1 MKNLISFINKN
12 YSTALM
18 IDQRVSEGILSNF
31 FQKPAFTTTIP
42 AQFVKKFNAKIVP
55 IHIERIEFDKFKL
68 KVLKPLVFKK
78 EESVDNITLEL
89 NKFLEKMISKNPEQ
103 WIWTHNRWK

>member
-1 MKNLISFINKN
+1 
-12 YSTALM
+12 M
-18 IDQRVSEGILSNF
+18 IDQRVSEGIRCNLF
-31 FQKPAFTTTIP
+31 GQKALTTTIP

-78 EESVDNITLEL
+78 EESIDNITLEL